1 MSECVCVCVYLP
13 HFPVLLSACIDHL
26 LLVIPAVVIA
36 CRSASAGKSVE
47 QRTGRGGAAREGS
60 GWPRR
65 ALGAQARALW
75 NNARMGEKVSD
86 ISTRNKSKEQ
96 ARGRA
101 AEGQLDLC
109 SLLVHARCMLRCRMA
124 EWKHESMRKNQAYG
138 PPGSL
143 SSRRSVSTPCL
154 NASCPLRAA
163 ATCTKS
169 RGVDTRSTCRGRN
182 GHRHLADQHTH
193 TRAGRGAEDW
203 RTRTLTAAHTAT
215 ARRPAATTARREDVA
230 CRVDRWST

>member
-1 MSECVCVCVYLP
+1 MRHSRATGPVACSTHNTWMACV
-13 HFPVLLSACIDHL
+13 FLLQA
-26 LLVIPAVVIA
+26 
-36 CRSASAGKSVE
+36 
-47 QRTGRGGAAREGS
+47 TGR
-60 GWPRR
+60 PRCNTCCLCTCSEQETR
-65 ALGAQARALW
+65 A
-75 NNARMGEKVSD
+75 
-86 ISTRNKSKEQ
+86 RNK
-96 ARGRA
+96 RGRA
-101 AEGQLDLC
+101 AELALW